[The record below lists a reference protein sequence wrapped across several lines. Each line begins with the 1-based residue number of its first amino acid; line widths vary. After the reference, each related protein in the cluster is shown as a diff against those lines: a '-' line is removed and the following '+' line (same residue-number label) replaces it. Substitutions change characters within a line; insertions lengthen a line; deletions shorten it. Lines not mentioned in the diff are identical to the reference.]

1 MIFSFTDKQKPG
13 DDQNIVIPWCYQ
25 MIIDYPLP
33 RIRMLRI
40 EGTLEFQQVS
50 DKLML
55 FRYKVFISIGNK
67 PYHVC

>member
-1 MIFSFTDKQKPG
+1 MFSFTDKQKPG
-13 DDQNIVIPWCYQ
+13 DYQNIVIPWCYK

-50 DKLML
+50 DKSLL
-55 FRYKVFISIGNK
+55 SKDKLLSLLGKKSYYVRW
-67 PYHVC
+67 